1 MLGAGARRAGQQ
13 YPVHGLAARLLYSAL
28 LVHLPACLL
37 PLLPAVCLAVFIL
50 QASLEALHTPAIM
63 LFLHFLPGATTL
75 WLLSAQGVLE
85 LRPLSLR
92 AVQGS
97 LVAALLAGLQ
107 V

>member
-1 MLGAGARRAGQQ
+1 
-13 YPVHGLAARLLYSAL
+13 
-28 LVHLPACLL
+28 
-37 PLLPAVCLAVFIL
+37 
-50 QASLEALHTPAIM
+50 M
-63 LFLHFLPGATTL
+63 LFLHFLPVATTL